1 LLRFLT
7 RRCRFTSE
15 WKDSTEHWHHV
26 LDQGTGGRRMRDDL
40 HALARRR
47 ERSASAEMRIAL
59 RNHLSQPPPEQARQR
74 EEQDSTTA

>member
-1 LLRFLT
+1 MLQDDPVIMNFQI
-7 RRCRFTSE
+7 E
-15 WKDSTEHWHHV
+15 
-26 LDQGTGGRRMRDDL
+26 RRMRDDL